1 MWGCA
6 CMRQIGLIIRV
17 LQQIA
22 GSVLKLCDR
31 HIQRLLCL
39 CHFWTAHQTSLGGIR
54 RMVVLPLPPH
64 LLLRRWLASGCF
76 SGVRVFVPHISALP
90 IDRELYI
97 NRLLISDSA
106 QRTKC

>member
-1 MWGCA
+1 M
-6 CMRQIGLIIRV
+6 IIRV

-31 HIQRLLCL
+31 RIQRLLCL
-39 CHFWTAHQTSLGGIR
+39 CHFWTAHPTSLGGIR

-64 LLLRRWLASGCF
+64 LLLRGWLA
-76 SGVRVFVPHISALP
+76 PALP

>member
-1 MWGCA
+1 
-6 CMRQIGLIIRV
+6 
-17 LQQIA
+17 
-22 GSVLKLCDR
+22 
-31 HIQRLLCL
+31 
-39 CHFWTAHQTSLGGIR
+39 
-54 RMVVLPLPPH
+54 MVVLPLPPH
-64 LLLRRWLASGCF
+64 LLLRGWLAPGCF